1 MTGSMSTAQP
11 VPGTVEA
18 WERHLGRRLEGEA
31 GVASLRAELTEGSLP
46 QAFHATAKR
55 HPKRTAL
62 VIDDVTIT
70 YEELDRL
77 AAKAGGWLGARG
89 VGPGQRIILCGQ
101 TSLDFVVAYMG
112 ILRIGAVVVPAG
124 AALTEHEMRH
134 LVEDSGAMGALAQ
147 GDALNK
153 LVPISR
159 GSNDLRLVIALE
171 RGAEERG
178 SECVPSLQQGIIEG
192 EPVDPREAERD
203 EAALLAYTSGTTGH
217 PKGVPLSHA
226 NLLSSIRAV
235 MMAWRW
241 DEQDVLVHALPLSH
255 QHGLGGIH
263 ASLLAGSRAVV
274 HRKFDPGRLCAA
286 IESEKATVLF
296 AVPSMYERLAAWEG
310 IEGVDF
316 SSLRL
321 AVSGSSALSPALASA
336 VSSVIGLEVLERY
349 GSTESGLS
357 VSNPYEGPRRFGTVG
372 LPLPGTELSIV
383 DEEGRRLQPGSDGE
397 IVLRGPQVFSG
408 YLGLSDATRDSFFPG
423 GWFRTGDVGCVDPED
438 GYLAVTGRLK
448 ELIISGGLNV
458 YPREVELALEDHPAV
473 DKAAVV
479 GVPSERWG
487 EEVVAFVVAARGHEV
502 DAEALTAHARQRLS
516 AYKRPKRFLEID
528 QLPRNE
534 MGKVLRGELVRA
546 AGEKPRAGP

>member
-1 MTGSMSTAQP
+1 MTDSMSTAQL

-18 WERHLGRRLEGEA
+18 WERHLGRRLEEDA
-31 GVASLRAELTEGSLP
+31 SAASLRAELSEGSLP
-46 QAFHATAKR
+46 QAFHTTAKN
-55 HPKRTAL
+55 HPERRAL
-62 VIDDVTIT
+62 TIDDVIT
-70 YEELDRL
+70 THGELDLL
-77 AAKAGGWLGARG
+77 AAKAGGWLRARG
-89 VGPGQRIILCGQ
+89 VGPGQRILLCGQ
-101 TSLDFVVAYMG
+101 TSLDFVVAYMA
-112 ILRIGAVVVPAG
+112 ILRIGGVVVPAG
-124 AALTEHEMRH
+124 TALTEYEMRH
-134 LVEDSGAMGALAQ
+134 LVEDSGAAGALAQ

-153 LVPISR
+153 LVSISR
-159 GSNDLRLVIALE
+159 GSDLRLVVALE
-171 RGAEERG
+171 GDAEG
-178 SECVPSLQQGIIEG
+178 VPSLQQGITEG
-192 EPVDPREAERD
+192 EPVEPRDAARD
-203 EAALLAYTSGTTGH
+203 EAALLAYTSGTTGR

-235 MMAWRW
+235 MLAWRW

-263 ASLLAGSRAVV
+263 ASLLAGSQAVV

-286 IESEKATVLF
+286 VEYDKATVLF
-296 AVPSMYERLAAWEG
+296 AVPSMYERLTAWEG
-310 IEGVDF
+310 VERVDF

-321 AVSGSSALSPALASA
+321 AVSGSSALSPTLAST
-336 VSSVIGLEVLERY
+336 VSSVIGLKVLERY

-357 VSNPYEGPRRFGTVG
+357 VSNPYEGPRRFGAVG

-383 DEEGRRLQPGSDGE
+383 DGEGQCLPPGSDGE

-408 YLGLSDATRDSFFPG
+408 YLGLPDATQDNFFPG

-487 EEVVAFVVAARGHEV
+487 EEVVAFVVAARDHEV
-502 DAEALTAHARQRLS
+502 DTEALTAHARQRLS
-516 AYKRPKRFLEID
+516 AYKRPKRFLEIE

-534 MGKVLRGELVRA
+534 MGKVLRDELVRA
-546 AGEKPRAGP
+546 ADEEPRAGP